1 MIQNKSKTQNTYARK
16 AQIGWLEGS
25 VPCSTRFDDPYYSR
39 QDGLAE
45 TRYVFLDGNR
55 LAERFAVCDRFTIAE
70 LGFGTGLNFLAT
82 SQLWHEI
89 APPTAKLD
97 FFSFEQFPMAASDM
111 AAALAVWPE
120 LTMFANPLFEAW
132 ENHDDRTDALELKAD
147 SISLTILFGDAN
159 THLPQAGFSADA
171 WFLDG
176 FSPAKN
182 PELWNEVLMAEVFRH
197 TRPGGTLATYSA
209 AGWVRRNLDAAGF
222 RSERQPGYAGKRQM
236 TAAIRPE

>member
-1 MIQNKSKTQNTYARK
+1 MIQNKSKTQKTYARK

-97 FFSFEQFPMAASDM
+97 FFSFEQFPMAVSDM
-111 AAALAVWPE
+111 AAALAVWP
-120 LTMFANPLFEAW
+120 
-132 ENHDDRTDALELKAD
+132 
-147 SISLTILFGDAN
+147 
-159 THLPQAGFSADA
+159 
-171 WFLDG
+171 
-176 FSPAKN
+176 
-182 PELWNEVLMAEVFRH
+182 
-197 TRPGGTLATYSA
+197 
-209 AGWVRRNLDAAGF
+209 
-222 RSERQPGYAGKRQM
+222 
-236 TAAIRPE
+236 